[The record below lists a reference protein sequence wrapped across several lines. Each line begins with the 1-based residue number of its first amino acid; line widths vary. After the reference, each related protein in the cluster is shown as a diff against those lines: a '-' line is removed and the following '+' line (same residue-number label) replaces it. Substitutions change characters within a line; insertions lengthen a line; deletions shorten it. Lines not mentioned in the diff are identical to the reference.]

1 MDNLGPMKPLYAV
14 EAVFDEAC
22 ALLPPALAGELREA
36 QKLIDQ
42 KAAKRFF
49 RQRRV
54 ASWALVADTLGNDSE
69 AGRLLY
75 DLGEGDGIDA
85 TSIATEIGRFRR
97 RGLRW
102 NKKLTFCLRK
112 ERA

>member
-1 MDNLGPMKPLYAV
+1 MDKLGPIKPLYTV

-22 ALLPPALAGELREA
+22 ALLPPALAAELREA

-54 ASWALVADTLGNDSE
+54 ASWAMIGDTLGNDSE

-85 TSIATEIGRFRR
+85 ASISTEIGRFRR

-112 ERA
+112 GRA